1 MIIVQ
6 GEVYLEKWH
15 INIIKKESEIVR
27 KRYHA
32 VVRTL
37 VSDLIRITRQEA
49 ADMISRSKRQ
59 FQRVVKRFRE
69 EGITGLRFR
78 SKRPHN
84 SPSKT
89 PNDIEKRIVEV
100 RNATGFGSEQLVN
113 IVNKSLNV
121 EGRGEEEHIS
131 KTTAYNILTRHQL
144 VDAEKRLVR
153 REYQFFEWD
162 NPDDLIQADLTRFNG
177 VPLLTMEDDHSRKGW
192 ALRLKD
198 EQDDTVVEGMK
209 NLHDWNYGN
218 MLTDNG
224 SQFIRRNSVMKKY
237 CDQYLTDKHIW
248 TSVHHPQTMGKLS
261 NFQKGLKRFLR
272 HRLENSTDL
281 HAIDECISIYVDW
294 YNNGKKVSTT
304 GYYPEERYSGKR
316 DTGCYARLVKV
327 LKLDRILSIPVVVGE
342 G

>member
-15 INIIKKESEIVR
+15 ISLLKKEPEIVR
-27 KRYHA
+27 RRYQA

-37 VSDLIRITRQEA
+37 AIDLIRITRQES

-59 FQRVVKRFRE
+59 LQRVVKRFRE

-84 SPSKT
+84 SPNRT
-89 PNDIEKRIVEV
+89 PDDIEKIIVEV

-113 IVNKSLNV
+113 IANESLAV

-131 KTTAYNILTRHQL
+131 KTTAYNILARHQL
-144 VDAEKRLVR
+144 VDAEKRLAK
-153 REYQFFEWD
+153 REYRFFEWD
-162 NPDDLIQADLTRFNG
+162 NPDDLIQTDLTRFNG

-192 ALRLKD
+192 VLRLKD
-198 EQDDTVVEGMK
+198 EKDDTVVEGMK
-209 NLHDWNYGN
+209 NLHDWIYGN
-218 MLTDNG
+218 LLTDNG
-224 SQFIRRNSVMKKY
+224 SQFSRRNSVMKKY
-237 CDQYLTDKHIW
+237 CDQYLTGKHIW

-272 HRLENSTDL
+272 HRLGNSTDL
-281 HAIDECISIYVDW
+281 FSIDECISIYVDW

-316 DTGCYARLVKV
+316 DTGCYTRLVKV